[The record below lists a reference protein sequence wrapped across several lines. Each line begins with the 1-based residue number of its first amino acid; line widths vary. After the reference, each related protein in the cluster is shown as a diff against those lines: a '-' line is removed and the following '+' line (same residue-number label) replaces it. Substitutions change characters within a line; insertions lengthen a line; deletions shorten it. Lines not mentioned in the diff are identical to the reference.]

1 MKTLRIVALLAVASV
16 LIPPVFAQQS
26 GFFFQAGAGVARLQS
41 GDFAVYNPL
50 ASIPGQPLGEAL
62 PALDQTSRVSVV
74 RLTLGY
80 AFMENW
86 DLRLSYTDYGTG
98 DVQLAFPVYPGI
110 FFAVAPDHYE
120 RHEMIFDSTTIA
132 LLPVYTHPLSDQLKL
147 KIGAGLNYSHTSAHI
162 ETAYSS
168 GAILPR
174 PPATAHSYADAA
186 ESTLGYILLL
196 GADYLISDQLSIGL
210 GLDYGTMKVKVPATP
225 WANRSKSS
233 VRLTTIGAELAATWR
248 W

>member
-1 MKTLRIVALLAVASV
+1 MKSMKVLALLVVATV
-16 LIPPVFAQQS
+16 LTSPAFGQKS
-26 GFFFQAGAGVARLQS
+26 GFFVTAGAGVAQMKA

-50 ASIPGQPLGEAL
+50 ASVPGQPLGEAL

-74 RLTLGY
+74 RLTFGY
-80 AFMENW
+80 AFKENW

-110 FFAVAPDHYE
+110 FFAVAPDQYE
-120 RHEMIFDSTTIA
+120 RHEMRYDATTFA
-132 LLPVYTHPLSDQLKL
+132 LLPVYTHPLGDNLKL
-147 KIGAGLNYSHTSAHI
+147 RIGAGLNYSHTSAHI

-174 PPATAHSYADAA
+174 PPATAHRHADAT
-186 ESTLGYILLL
+186 ESSLGYTLLL
-196 GADYLISDQLSIGL
+196 GADYMISDQCSIGISA
-210 GLDYGTMKVKVPATP
+210 DYGTMKTKVPATP

-233 VRLTTIGAELAATWR
+233 VRLTTLGAELAATWR